1 MKKDFL
7 EQAESKITTK
17 ILDTME
23 SGEVITLNKRF
34 ELYKYIDMDS
44 FVLIDTKYDEETF
57 SVQYGDED
65 EIVLTDFYGYD
76 DNENFYSLK

>member
-1 MKKDFL
+1 
-7 EQAESKITTK
+7 
-17 ILDTME
+17 
-23 SGEVITLNKRF
+23 
-34 ELYKYIDMDS
+34 MDS

-57 SVQYGDED
+57 SNQYGDED